1 MPVAGPRA
9 VRHIEAAQ
17 HAFARL
23 NRAWHVRARRD
34 HPDWPA
40 VPYQAYYALAGA
52 TTELVRTELRW
63 GKIDQ
68 AGDLADTL
76 IALHLAILA
85 ARPWAEPG

>member
-1 MPVAGPRA
+1 VTAGSGVELGQFGR
-9 VRHIEAAQ
+9 
-17 HAFARL
+17 
-23 NRAWHVRARRD
+23 HVRARRD

-52 TTELVRTELRW
+52 TTELVRTEVRR
-63 GKIDQ
+63 GKVDP

-76 IALHLAILA
+76 TAPHLAILA